1 MTLIV
6 VRTNRL
12 MIDQARVLLLDTA
25 DRPSSSLGVLGA
37 AALAALAAVLMAG
50 VMVLGPGLA
59 LDHPGAASDSAR

>member
-1 MTLIV
+1 MTLSV

-25 DRPSSSLGVLGA
+25 DRPASSLGVLGA

-59 LDHPGAASDSAR
+59 LA